1 MMKTK
6 TNIYDKNNLS
16 QNKTIFISNLYD
28 PKEYDLD
35 IGERLFTMCIEFD
48 DPITKG
54 KGYSC
59 FNSFYTDLIEPL
71 EDLNL
76 KISGYFFVSNIG
88 CSNLFYFPQ
97 GSSIPK
103 TSTEQIFNWD
113 DNYILSEKTFFRD
126 NIDTIFTTN
135 WEKITEKNLW
145 RNNGKMEKIFKIWR
159 N

>member
-1 MMKTK
+1 MGYPYLEDSKCLNDKGHSYELFKLKCEKFFKNMMKTK

-76 KISGYFFVSNIG
+76 KISYFFVSNIG

-97 GSSIPK
+97 EAFLKLLQSK
-103 TSTEQIFNWD
+103 
-113 DNYILSEKTFFRD
+113 YL
-126 NIDTIFTTN
+126 
-135 WEKITEKNLW
+135 
-145 RNNGKMEKIFKIWR
+145 IWVIIIYYLKKLFSGII
-159 N
+159 